1 MRLMIVTGTSGS
13 GKSSALNKLE
23 DLGFYCVD
31 NLPVVL
37 VSSLVSRLSDS
48 IKLSHQGIAICIDIR
63 TEDEGT
69 GDFRDYLK
77 ELSKTID
84 VTVMFFDANE
94 QTLNQRFNETR
105 RRHPLSQGG
114 RSLTDAIRLER
125 VLLEP
130 LAAAADL
137 FIDTSE
143 MSPYEQRQFI
153 QERVTASQAS
163 RMSILVKSF
172 GFKKGAPI
180 DADIMFDMRM
190 LPNPHWE
197 PSLRPRTGQ
206 DESVKT
212 FLESHAIT
220 MDVRSDIVTS
230 LIRWIP
236 QYQASQRAYLTVAI
250 GCTGGKHRS
259 VYMAEAIANDLR
271 HQFPQVALQ
280 HRDMPEA

>member
-31 NLPVVL
+31 NLPVAL

-48 IKLSHQGIAICIDIR
+48 IKISHQGIAICIDIR

-69 GDFRDYLK
+69 GDFREYLK

-105 RRHPLSQGG
+105 RRHPLSHGE
-114 RSLTDAIRLER
+114 RPLTDAIRLER

-172 GFKKGAPI
+172 GFKKGAPV

-190 LPNPHWE
+190 LPNPHWD
-197 PSLRPRTGQ
+197 PLLRPMTGQ
-206 DESVKT
+206 DDAVKT

-220 MDVRSDIVTS
+220 KDVRNDIVSS
-230 LIRWIP
+230 LTRWIP

-259 VYMAEAIANDLR
+259 VYMAEGVASDLR

-280 HRDMPEA
+280 HRDMPAP

>member
-1 MRLMIVTGTSGS
+1 MRLLIVTGTSGS
-13 GKSSALNKLE
+13 GKSSALNTLE

-31 NLPVVL
+31 NLPIAL
-37 VSSLVSRLSDS
+37 VNTLVDRLSDS
-48 IKLSHQGIAICIDIR
+48 IRLSHQGIAICIDIR
-63 TEDEGT
+63 TEDEGIE
-69 GDFRDYLK
+69 DFRDHLN
-77 ELSKTID
+77 ELAKTID

-94 QTLNQRFNETR
+94 PSLNQRFNETR
-105 RRHPLSQGG
+105 RRHPLSRGG
-114 RSLTDAIRLER
+114 RSLSDAIKLER

-137 FIDTSE
+137 FVDTSE
-143 MSPYEQRQFI
+143 MTPYEQRQFI

-172 GFKKGAPI
+172 GFKKGAPV

-197 PSLRPRTGQ
+197 ASLRPRTGQ
-206 DESVKT
+206 DESVKA
-212 FLESHAIT
+212 FLECHAIT
-220 MDVRSDIVTS
+220 MDVRSDIVSS
-230 LIRWIP
+230 LTRWIP

-259 VYMAEAIANDLR
+259 VYMAEAIASDLR

-280 HRDMPEA
+280 HRDMPTS

>member
-1 MRLMIVTGTSGS
+1 MLLLIVTGTSGS
-13 GKSSALNKLE
+13 GKSSALNQLE

-31 NLPVVL
+31 NLPIAL
-37 VSSLVSRLSDS
+37 VGTLVDRLSDS

-63 TEDEGT
+63 TEDKGIE
-69 GDFRDYLK
+69 DFRDHLN
-77 ELSKTID
+77 ELAKTID

-94 QTLNQRFNETR
+94 PSLNQRFNETR

-130 LAAAADL
+130 LADAADL
-137 FIDTSE
+137 YIDTSE

-153 QERVTASQAS
+153 QERVTASQGS

-172 GFKKGAPI
+172 GFKKGAPV

-190 LPNPHWE
+190 LPNPHWD
-197 PSLRPRTGQ
+197 PLLRPLTGQ
-206 DESVKT
+206 NEAVKT

-220 MDVRSDIVTS
+220 KDVRSDIVSS
-230 LIRWIP
+230 LTRWIP

-259 VYMAEAIANDLR
+259 VYMAEAVASDLR
-271 HQFPQVALQ
+271 HRFPQVALQ
-280 HRDMPEA
+280 HRDMPTP

>member
-1 MRLMIVTGTSGS
+1 MRLLIVTGTSGS
-13 GKSSALNKLE
+13 GKSSALNTLE

-31 NLPVVL
+31 NLPIAL
-37 VSSLVSRLSDS
+37 VNTLVDRLSDS
-48 IKLSHQGIAICIDIR
+48 IRLSHQGIAICIDIR
-63 TEDEGT
+63 TEDEGIE
-69 GDFRDYLK
+69 DFRDHLN
-77 ELSKTID
+77 ELAKTID

-94 QTLNQRFNETR
+94 PSLNQRFNETR

-114 RSLTDAIRLER
+114 RSLSDAIKLER

-137 FIDTSE
+137 FVDTSE
-143 MSPYEQRQFI
+143 MTPYEQRQFI

-163 RMSILVKSF
+163 TMSILVKSF
-172 GFKKGAPI
+172 GFKKGAPV

-197 PSLRPRTGQ
+197 ASLRPRTGQ
-206 DESVKT
+206 DESVKA
-212 FLESHAIT
+212 FLECHAIT
-220 MDVRSDIVTS
+220 MDVRSDIVSS
-230 LIRWIP
+230 LTRWIP

-259 VYMAEAIANDLR
+259 VYMAEAIASDLR

-280 HRDMPEA
+280 HRDMPTS

>member
-1 MRLMIVTGTSGS
+1 MRLLIVTGTSGS
-13 GKSSALNKLE
+13 GKSSALNQLE

-31 NLPVVL
+31 NLPIAL
-37 VSSLVSRLSDS
+37 VGTLVDRLSDS

-63 TEDEGT
+63 TEDEGIE
-69 GDFRDYLK
+69 DFRDHLN
-77 ELSKTID
+77 ELAKTID

-94 QTLNQRFNETR
+94 PSLNQRFNETR

-114 RSLTDAIRLER
+114 RSLTDAIKLER

-130 LAAAADL
+130 LAGAADL

-163 RMSILVKSF
+163 RMSILIKSF
-172 GFKKGAPI
+172 GFKKGAPV

-197 PSLRPRTGQ
+197 PSLRPQTGQ
-206 DESVKT
+206 DEAVKI

-220 MDVRSDIVTS
+220 KDVRGDIVSS
-230 LIRWIP
+230 LSRWIP
-236 QYQASQRAYLTVAI
+236 HYQASQRAYLTVAI

-259 VYMAEAIANDLR
+259 VYMVEAVASDLR
-271 HQFPQVALQ
+271 HQFPQVVLQ

>member
-1 MRLMIVTGTSGS
+1 MIVTGTSGS

>member
-1 MRLMIVTGTSGS
+1 MRLLIVTGTSGS
-13 GKSSALNKLE
+13 GKSSALNQLE

-31 NLPVVL
+31 NLPIAL
-37 VSSLVSRLSDS
+37 VGTLVDRLSDS

-63 TEDEGT
+63 TEDEGIE
-69 GDFRDYLK
+69 DFRDHLN
-77 ELSKTID
+77 ELAKTID

-94 QTLNQRFNETR
+94 PSLNQRFNETR

-163 RMSILVKSF
+163 RMSILIKSF
-172 GFKKGAPI
+172 GFKKGAPV

-190 LPNPHWE
+190 LPNPHWD
-197 PSLRPRTGQ
+197 PLLRPRTGQ
-206 DESVKT
+206 DEAVKT

-220 MDVRSDIVTS
+220 MDVRKDIVSSMT
-230 LIRWIP
+230 RWIP

-259 VYMAEAIANDLR
+259 VYMAEAIASDLR

-280 HRDMPEA
+280 HRDMPAP

>member
-1 MRLMIVTGTSGS
+1 MKLMIVTGTSGS

-125 VLLEP
+125 ILLEP

-143 MSPYEQRQFI
+143 MTPYEQRQFI

-172 GFKKGAPI
+172 GFKKGAPV

-190 LPNPHWE
+190 LPNPHWD

-206 DESVKT
+206 DK
-212 FLESHAIT
+212 
-220 MDVRSDIVTS
+220 
-230 LIRWIP
+230 
-236 QYQASQRAYLTVAI
+236 
-250 GCTGGKHRS
+250 
-259 VYMAEAIANDLR
+259 
-271 HQFPQVALQ
+271 
-280 HRDMPEA
+280 